1 MAQMSGMDK
10 YKFRRALEQI
20 EEAVGRGTELVSVY
34 IPPDRPIFDVTNYL
48 RGEQSQSSNIKSA
61 STRKHVTQA
70 IESAM
75 QRLKAYKMPPPNGL
89 VLFTGHKQVGA
100 DQTQMVTFVLEPPEP
115 VVSFLYRCDSKFY
128 TEPLHEMLAEK
139 DVYGLLVIDWS
150 EATLGML
157 RGKRIEVIKNL
168 QWQVPSKHRMG
179 GQGSRRFGGGHDI
192 AVHGW
197 YKKIGELMTE
207 AFLTRPEIK
216 GIIIG
221 GPGYSKEE
229 FATGEF
235 VHHEL
240 KKKILP
246 TFLDVGY
253 TDEYGLRELVEKSRE
268 ILSGLDLMREKTL
281 VQRLMEEIRKADGG
295 LAAYGEE
302 QVRNALRLGAVDTL
316 LVSEGL
322 RKASAKLR
330 CANGDW
336 EGEKT
341 IEDAGEL
348 PTCPKDGG
356 PLTVV
361 ESRELLDDLT
371 MMAGQTGTNV
381 ELISKDSEEGQLLL
395 RARGNR
401 RHPAVPGDV
410 MGHDPWSELREV
422 AEGVRRSIES
432 ALHVKTPGT
441 LDEAPEGR

>member
-1 MAQMSGMDK
+1 MAQITGMEK
-10 YKFRRALEQI
+10 YKFRRALEEI
-20 EEAVGRGTELVSVY
+20 EAAQGRGTELVTVY
-34 IPPDRPIFDVTNYL
+34 VPPERPISDVTNYL
-48 RGEQSQSSNIKSA
+48 RGELSQSSNIKSA
-61 STRKHVTQA
+61 GTRKNVMQA

-75 QRLKAYKMPPPNGL
+75 QRLKGYRMPPPTGL
-89 VLFTGHKQVGA
+89 VVFTGHVSVGA
-100 DQTQMVTFVLEPPEP
+100 DQTKMVAYVLEPPEP
-115 VVSFLYRCDSKFY
+115 VASFRYRCDSKFY

-139 DVYGLLVIDWS
+139 DVYGLVVIDWS
-150 EATLGML
+150 EATLGVL

-168 QWQVPSKHRMG
+168 QSQVPSKHRMG
-179 GQGSRRFGGGHDI
+179 GQSARRFERGHDI
-192 AVHGW
+192 AVHEW
-197 YKKIGELMTE
+197 YKKIGELTTE

-240 KKKILP
+240 RKKILP

-322 RKASAKLR
+322 RKARAKLQ

-341 IEDAGEL
+341 IDDAGEL

-356 PLTVV
+356 PLTVA
-361 ESRELLDDLT
+361 ESRELIDDLT

-395 RARGNR
+395 RAFGGI
-401 RHPAVPGDV
+401 AAI
-410 MGHDPWSELREV
+410 LRFRV
-422 AEGVRRSIES
+422 
-432 ALHVKTPGT
+432 T
-441 LDEAPEGR
+441 

>member
-20 EEAVGRGTELVSVY
+20 EEAAGRGTELVSVY
-34 IPPDRPIFDVTNYL
+34 IPPERPTFDVTNYL
-48 RGEQSQSSNIKSA
+48 RAELSQSSNIKSA

-75 QRLKAYKMPPPNGL
+75 QRLKAYKMPPPNGI
-89 VLFTGHKQVGA
+89 VIFTGHKQVGA

-115 VVSFLYRCDSKFY
+115 VTSFLYRCDSKFY

-150 EATLGML
+150 EATIGLL
-157 RGKRIEVIKNL
+157 RGKRIEPIKNL
-168 QWQVPSKHRMG
+168 QSQVPSKHRMG
-179 GQGSRRFGGGHDI
+179 GQSARRFERGHDI
-192 AVHGW
+192 AVHEW
-197 YKKIGELMTE
+197 YKKIGDLMTE
-207 AFLTRPEIK
+207 AFLDRPDIK

-229 FATGEF
+229 FATGDYL
-235 VHHEL
+235 HHEL
-240 KKKILP
+240 KKKVLP
-246 TFLDVGY
+246 TFLDTGY

-281 VQRLMEEIRKADGG
+281 VQRLLEEIRKADGG

-302 QVRNALRLGAVDTL
+302 QVRNAVRLGAVDTL
-316 LVSEGL
+316 LISEGL
-322 RKASAKLR
+322 RKVRLTLR

-341 IEDAGEL
+341 VDDAGEL
-348 PTCPKDGG
+348 PACPKDGG

-361 ESRELLDDLT
+361 ENRELIEDLT
-371 MMAGQTGTNV
+371 TLAGRMGTNV

-395 RARGNR
+395 RAFGGI
-401 RHPAVPGDV
+401 AAI
-410 MGHDPWSELREV
+410 LRFRV
-422 AEGVRRSIES
+422 S
-432 ALHVKTPGT
+432 
-441 LDEAPEGR
+441 

>member
-20 EEAVGRGTELVSVY
+20 EEAEGRGTELVSVY
-34 IPPDRPIFDVTNYL
+34 IPSERPIFEVTNYL
-48 RGEQSQSSNIKSA
+48 RAELSQSSNIKSA

-75 QRLKAYKMPPPNGL
+75 QRLRAYKMPPPNGL
-89 VLFTGHKQVGA
+89 VIFTGHKQIGA
-100 DQTQMVTFVLEPPEP
+100 DQTQMVTFVLEPPES
-115 VVSFLYRCDSKFY
+115 VTSFLYRCDSKFY
-128 TEPLHEMLAEK
+128 TAPLHEMLAEK
-139 DVYGLLVIDWS
+139 DVYGLVVIDWS
-150 EATLGML
+150 EATIGVL

-168 QWQVPSKHRMG
+168 QSQVPSKHRMG
-179 GQGSRRFGGGHDI
+179 GQSARRFERGHDI
-192 AVHGW
+192 AVHEW

-207 AFLTRPEIK
+207 AFLNRPELK

-235 VHHEL
+235 MHHEL
-240 KKKILP
+240 KKKVLP
-246 TFLDVGY
+246 TFLDTGY

-295 LAAYGEE
+295 LAAYGED

-316 LVSEGL
+316 LISEGL
-322 RKASAKLR
+322 RKVRLKLR
-330 CANGDW
+330 CGNGDW

-341 IEDAGEL
+341 VDDAGEL

-361 ESRELLDDLT
+361 ENRELIEDLT
-371 MMAGQTGTNV
+371 SMAAQMGSNV

-395 RARGNR
+395 RAFGGI
-401 RHPAVPGDV
+401 AAI
-410 MGHDPWSELREV
+410 LRFRV
-422 AEGVRRSIES
+422 S
-432 ALHVKTPGT
+432 
-441 LDEAPEGR
+441 

>member
-1 MAQMSGMDK
+1 MAQITGMEK
-10 YKFRRALEQI
+10 YKFRRALEEI
-20 EEAVGRGTELVSVY
+20 EAAQGRGTELVTVY
-34 IPPDRPIFDVTNYL
+34 VPPERPISDVTNYL
-48 RGEQSQSSNIKSA
+48 RGELSQSSNIKSA
-61 STRKHVTQA
+61 GTRKNVMQA

-75 QRLKAYKMPPPNGL
+75 QRLKGYRMPPPTGL
-89 VLFTGHKQVGA
+89 VVFTGHVSVGA
-100 DQTQMVTFVLEPPEP
+100 DQTKMVAYVLEPPEP
-115 VVSFLYRCDSKFY
+115 VASFRYRCDSKFY

-139 DVYGLLVIDWS
+139 DVYGLVVIDWS
-150 EATLGML
+150 EATLGVL

-168 QWQVPSKHRMG
+168 QSQVPSKHRMG
-179 GQGSRRFGGGHDI
+179 GQSARRFERGHDI
-192 AVHGW
+192 AVHEW

-240 KKKILP
+240 RKKILP

-322 RKASAKLR
+322 RKARAKLR

-341 IEDAGEL
+341 IDDAGEL

-361 ESRELLDDLT
+361 ESRELIEDLT
-371 MMAGQTGTNV
+371 MMAAQMGTNV

-395 RARGNR
+395 RAFGGI
-401 RHPAVPGDV
+401 AAI
-410 MGHDPWSELREV
+410 LRFRV
-422 AEGVRRSIES
+422 
-432 ALHVKTPGT
+432 T
-441 LDEAPEGR
+441 

>member
-20 EEAVGRGTELVSVY
+20 EEAEGRGTELVSVY
-34 IPPDRPIFDVTNYL
+34 IPPERPIFDVANYL
-48 RGEQSQSSNIKSA
+48 RAELSQSSNIKSA
-61 STRKHVTQA
+61 LTRKHVTQA

-75 QRLKAYKMPPPNGL
+75 QRLKAYRMPPSNGL
-89 VLFTGHKQVGA
+89 VIFTGHKQVGA
-100 DQTQMVTFVLEPPEP
+100 DQTRMETFVLEPPEP
-115 VVSFLYRCDSKFY
+115 VTSFIYRCDSKFY
-128 TEPLHEMLAEK
+128 TAPLHEMLAEK
-139 DVYGLLVIDWS
+139 DVYGLVVIDWS
-150 EATLGML
+150 EATLGLL

-168 QWQVPSKHRMG
+168 QSQVPSKHRMG
-179 GQGSRRFGGGHDI
+179 GQSARRFERGHDI
-192 AVHGW
+192 AVHEW

-207 AFLTRPEIK
+207 AFLSRPEIQ
-216 GIIIG
+216 GVVIG

-229 FATGEF
+229 FATGDY

-246 TFLDVGY
+246 TFLDTGY

-268 ILSGLDLMREKTL
+268 ILSGLDLMREKTF

-322 RKASAKLR
+322 RKVRAKLR

-341 IEDAGEL
+341 VDDGGEL
-348 PTCPKDGG
+348 PTCPQDGG
-356 PLTVV
+356 PLTIV
-361 ESRELLDDLT
+361 ESRELIEDLT
-371 MMAGQTGTNV
+371 MMAAQMGTNV

-395 RARGNR
+395 RAFGGI
-401 RHPAVPGDV
+401 AAI
-410 MGHDPWSELREV
+410 LRFRV
-422 AEGVRRSIES
+422 
-432 ALHVKTPGT
+432 T
-441 LDEAPEGR
+441 

>member
-1 MAQMSGMDK
+1 MAQITGMEK
-10 YKFRRALEQI
+10 YKFRRALEEI
-20 EEAVGRGTELVSVY
+20 EAAQGRGTELVTVY
-34 IPPDRPIFDVTNYL
+34 VPPERPISDVTNYL
-48 RGEQSQSSNIKSA
+48 RGELSQSSNIKSA
-61 STRKHVTQA
+61 GTRKNVTQA

-75 QRLKAYKMPPPNGL
+75 QRLKGYRMPPPTGL
-89 VLFTGHKQVGA
+89 VVFTGHVSVGA
-100 DQTQMVTFVLEPPEP
+100 DQTKMVAYVLEPPEP
-115 VVSFLYRCDSKFY
+115 VASFRYRCDSKFY

-139 DVYGLLVIDWS
+139 DVYGLVVIDWS
-150 EATLGML
+150 EATLGVL

-168 QWQVPSKHRMG
+168 QSQVPSKHRMG
-179 GQGSRRFGGGHDI
+179 GQSARRFERGHDI
-192 AVHGW
+192 AVHEW

-322 RKASAKLR
+322 RKARAKLQ

-341 IEDAGEL
+341 IDDAGEL

-395 RARGNR
+395 RAFGGI
-401 RHPAVPGDV
+401 AAI
-410 MGHDPWSELREV
+410 LRFRV
-422 AEGVRRSIES
+422 
-432 ALHVKTPGT
+432 T
-441 LDEAPEGR
+441 

>member
-20 EEAVGRGTELVSVY
+20 EEAEGRGTELVSVY
-34 IPPDRPIFDVTNYL
+34 IPPERPIFEVTNYL
-48 RGEQSQSSNIKSA
+48 RAELSQSSNIKSA

-75 QRLKAYKMPPPNGL
+75 QRLRAYKMPPPNGL
-89 VLFTGHKQVGA
+89 VIFTGHRQVGA

-115 VVSFLYRCDSKFY
+115 VTSFLYRCDSKFY
-128 TEPLHEMLAEK
+128 TAPLHEMLAEK
-139 DVYGLLVIDWS
+139 DVYGLVVIDWS
-150 EATLGML
+150 EATIGVL

-168 QWQVPSKHRMG
+168 QSQVPSKHRMG
-179 GQGSRRFGGGHDI
+179 GQSARRFERGHDI
-192 AVHGW
+192 AVHEW

-207 AFLTRPEIK
+207 AFLNRPELK

-235 VHHEL
+235 MHHEL
-240 KKKILP
+240 KKKVLP
-246 TFLDVGY
+246 TFLDTGY

-295 LAAYGEE
+295 LAAYGED

-316 LVSEGL
+316 LISEGL
-322 RKASAKLR
+322 RKVRLKLR
-330 CANGDW
+330 CGNGDW

-341 IEDAGEL
+341 VDDAGEL

-356 PLTVV
+356 PLTVL
-361 ESRELLDDLT
+361 ENRELIEDLT
-371 MMAGQTGTNV
+371 SMAAQMGSNV

-395 RARGNR
+395 RAFGGI
-401 RHPAVPGDV
+401 AAI
-410 MGHDPWSELREV
+410 LRFRV
-422 AEGVRRSIES
+422 S
-432 ALHVKTPGT
+432 
-441 LDEAPEGR
+441 